1 VELNSPADEIL
12 ACLFRYTNLDT
23 HRDSVLNF
31 DFLDL
36 HDLDSPEPLEPFM
49 PNSNGA
55 KQRWQELYEAAS
67 AETDREKLT
76 GLIGGVEEAIMKRL
90 EEIAHSPNHLDERNA
105 MVQASENLLVIKTE
119 KLSYPPIEMK

>member
-1 VELNSPADEIL
+1 
-12 ACLFRYTNLDT
+12 
-23 HRDSVLNF
+23 
-31 DFLDL
+31 
-36 HDLDSPEPLEPFM
+36 M
-49 PNSNGA
+49 PNSGGA
-55 KQRWQELYEAAS
+55 KPRWQELYEEAS

-76 GLIGGVEEAIMKRL
+76 DLVGRVEEAMMKRL

>member
-1 VELNSPADEIL
+1 VTNS
-12 ACLFRYTNLDT
+12 R
-23 HRDSVLNF
+23 S
-31 DFLDL
+31 
-36 HDLDSPEPLEPFM
+36 
-49 PNSNGA
+49 A

-67 AETDREKLT
+67 AGTDREKLT
-76 GLIGGVEEAIMKRL
+76 GLIGGVEEAMMKRL

>member
-1 VELNSPADEIL
+1 MTNS
-12 ACLFRYTNLDT
+12 
-23 HRDSVLNF
+23 
-31 DFLDL
+31 
-36 HDLDSPEPLEPFM
+36 
-49 PNSNGA
+49 GA
-55 KQRWQELYEAAS
+55 AKRWWQELYEPAS

-76 GLIGGVEEAIMKRL
+76 DIIGRVEEAMMKRL